1 VSIVEVAA
9 STLARPTKSCH
20 LHPVPTRPSATAV
33 SGLIASPAAHDAE
46 GLGSAGNERKITN
59 VAAGTAPTDAV
70 NVSQLRASQKG
81 GVQYDSNADGST
93 DYNSVT
99 LNRGG
104 DAAVVHNVASGVANS
119 DAVNVGQMNTAAA
132 GAVTQANNYTDQ
144 RYNELKG
151 SMAQIGNRANAGI
164 ASAIAAA
171 SLPQPYAPNQSSL
184 GVGLGSFRG
193 EAGIAVGM
201 SRISESGRF
210 IL

>member
-1 VSIVEVAA
+1 VAA

-119 DAVNVGQMNTAAA
+119 DAVNVGHGRRRCGNPSQQLHGPAL
-132 GAVTQANNYTDQ
+132 Q
-144 RYNELKG
+144 RVEGQHGPDWQPRQRRHRFGDRGGELA
-151 SMAQIGNRANAGI
+151 STLRAEPEFARGR
-164 ASAIAAA
+164 
-171 SLPQPYAPNQSSL
+171 L
-184 GVGLGSFRG
+184 GLVPW
-193 EAGIAVGM
+193 
-201 SRISESGRF
+201 
-210 IL
+210 